1 MSGFG
6 RHNSG
11 TFVFLMKRMNDYSDT
26 ERKVLASGIELR
38 YLPDEYLFRQGQKA
52 EFVFYLQE
60 GSVVLEGLKGFVSID
75 RKGVFI
81 GIEEAIEEKK
91 HVYTAMTSSYS
102 QFLVFERKYFQQLID
117 EFELALPYF
126 QDKKTEFNELL
137 RTIQPNYTKV
147 KI

>member
-1 MSGFG
+1 
-6 RHNSG
+6 
-11 TFVFLMKRMNDYSDT
+11 MNNFSDT

-60 GSVVLEGLKGFVSID
+60 GSLVLEGSTGFVSIN

-81 GIEEAIEEKK
+81 GIEEAIDEQK
-91 HVYTAMTSSYS
+91 HVYSAMTSSYS

-117 EFELALPYF
+117 EFDLALPYF
-126 QDKKTEFNELL
+126 ELKKAELNELL
-137 RTIQPNYTKV
+137 QKV
-147 KI
+147 QQTYATV

>member
-1 MSGFG
+1 
-6 RHNSG
+6 
-11 TFVFLMKRMNDYSDT
+11 MNNFSDT

-60 GSVVLEGLKGFVSID
+60 GSLVLEGSAGFVTID

-81 GIEEAIEEKK
+81 GIEEAIDEQK
-91 HVYTAMTSSYS
+91 HVYSAMTSSYS

-117 EFELALPYF
+117 EFDLALPYF
-126 QDKKTEFNELL
+126 ELKKAELNELL
-137 RTIQPNYTKV
+137 QKV
-147 KI
+147 QQKYATV

>member
-1 MSGFG
+1 
-6 RHNSG
+6 
-11 TFVFLMKRMNDYSDT
+11 MNNFSDT

-60 GSVVLEGLKGFVSID
+60 GSLVLEGPAGFVTID

-91 HVYTAMTSSYS
+91 HVYAAMTSSYL
-102 QFLVFERKYFQQLID
+102 QFLVFERKYFKQLID
-117 EFELALPYF
+117 EFDLALPYF
-126 QDKKTEFNELL
+126 EYKKAEFNELL
-137 RTIQPNYTKV
+137 QKVQLNYATV
-147 KI
+147 

>member
-1 MSGFG
+1 
-6 RHNSG
+6 
-11 TFVFLMKRMNDYSDT
+11 MNNFSDT

-60 GSVVLEGLKGFVSID
+60 GSLVLEGSAGFVTID

-81 GIEEAIEEKK
+81 GIEEAIDEQK
-91 HVYTAMTSSYS
+91 HVYSAMTSSYS

-117 EFELALPYF
+117 EFDLALPYF
-126 QDKKTEFNELL
+126 EFKKAELNELL
-137 RTIQPNYTKV
+137 QKV
-147 KI
+147 QQKYATL

>member
-1 MSGFG
+1 
-6 RHNSG
+6 
-11 TFVFLMKRMNDYSDT
+11 MNNFSDT

-60 GSVVLEGLKGFVSID
+60 GSLVLEGPAGFVTID

-91 HVYTAMTSSYS
+91 HLYSAMTSSYS
-102 QFLVFERKYFQQLID
+102 QFLVFERKYFKQLID
-117 EFELALPYF
+117 EFDLALPYF
-126 QDKKTEFNELL
+126 EYKKAELNELL
-137 RTIQPNYTKV
+137 KKVQQNYPTV
-147 KI
+147 

>member
-1 MSGFG
+1 
-6 RHNSG
+6 
-11 TFVFLMKRMNDYSDT
+11 MNNFSDT

-60 GSVVLEGLKGFVSID
+60 GSLMLEGSAGFVTID

-91 HVYTAMTSSYS
+91 HLYAAMTSSYS
-102 QFLVFERKYFQQLID
+102 QFLVFERKYFKQLID
-117 EFELALPYF
+117 EFDLALPYF
-126 QDKKTEFNELL
+126 EYKKAELNKL
-137 RTIQPNYTKV
+137 LQKV
-147 KI
+147 QQKYATV

>member
-1 MSGFG
+1 MSVIVLV
-6 RHNSG
+6 NPY
-11 TFVFLMKRMNDYSDT
+11 TFALLFKPMNNFSDT

-60 GSVVLEGLKGFVSID
+60 GSLVLESSTGFVSID

-81 GIEEAIEEKK
+81 GIEEAIDEQK
-91 HVYTAMTSSYS
+91 HVYSAMTSSYS

-117 EFELALPYF
+117 EFDLALPYF
-126 QDKKTEFNELL
+126 EFKKAELNELL
-137 RTIQPNYTKV
+137 QKV
-147 KI
+147 QQKYATV